1 MKTALAL
8 LLVAPISA
16 LEGWTFGESG
26 ESCDDTCARETGAPV
41 VCQSERMQ
49 KVNSNE
55 FLVAVNVSIASVRGP
70 AAGFACTGTQ
80 GQSST
85 AAPYVSGSS
94 CQWKSGGLIT
104 TCAAQSGGSS
114 RICCCARVS
123 VNATAAQQ
131 GAHARTVCPLQASDC
146 GTGFMWF
153 PTTTT
158 CANSS
163 TAKCPAGSWRNEN
176 GGFDDATSLV
186 KPICDSCVK
195 GRYGGASGKTSAA
208 EGCAK
213 GCAKGKFGN
222 VTGQSMES
230 KACFDCDLWGRETP
244 QNSTVCV
251 GYVRT
256 ARRLAPVVRHWC

>member
-16 LEGWTFGESG
+16 FEGWTFGESG
-26 ESCDDTCARETGAPV
+26 ESCDDTCARETGASV
-41 VCQSERMQ
+41 VCRSERMQ
-49 KVNSNE
+49 LVNSKE
-55 FLVAVNVSIASVRGP
+55 LLVAVNVSIASVRGP
-70 AAGFACTGTQ
+70 AAGFACTNTYST
-80 GQSST
+80 SST
-85 AAPYVSGSS
+85 SAPYVSGN
-94 CQWKSGGLIT
+94 CYWKSGGLST
-104 TCAAQSGGSS
+104 TCSAQSGGSS
-114 RICCCARVS
+114 RICCCAHVS
-123 VNATAAQQ
+123 VNATAAQLAAQAAQQ
-131 GAHARTVCPLQASDC
+131 GAHVKTVCPLQASDC
-146 GTGFMWF
+146 GTGFIWL

-163 TAKCPAGSWRNEN
+163 TAKCPAGSWRNESGAIDVSTN
-176 GGFDDATSLV
+176 LM
-186 KPICDSCVK
+186 KPICVSCVK
-195 GRYGGASGKTSAA
+195 GRYGGTSGKTSAA

-256 ARRLAPVVRHWC
+256 ARRLC